1 MMESSFNI
9 LRILHDEHFATTALL
24 EKLEKALSGARS
36 APANDDADMNRL
48 LGDVEAVLHEEI
60 SHHYSFEEEHL
71 FPLFGEFGDA
81 GITMMLRGEHEV
93 IRPLAAELSGLAK
106 AGRKDGFTQETWD
119 IFREKALELVEREVF
134 HIQKEEMGFL
144 PALDQ
149 MIDEDQNSELTM
161 SYVEMK
167 NAG

>member
-9 LRILHDEHFATTALL
+9 LRTLHDEHFATMALL
-24 EKLEKALSGARS
+24 EKLETALSGAKT
-36 APANDDADMNRL
+36 APANDDSTMNRL

-81 GITMMLRGEHEV
+81 GITMMLRGEHDI
-93 IRPLAAELSGLAK
+93 IRPLAAELSEMAK
-106 AGRKDGFTQETWD
+106 VGRKDGFTQESWD
-119 IFREKALELVEREVF
+119 VFREKGLELVEREVF

-149 MIDEDQNSELTM
+149 IIDDDQDSELTM
-161 SYVEMK
+161 AYVEIK
-167 NAG
+167 NAS

>member
-1 MMESSFNI
+1 MMQSDFNI
-9 LRILHDEHFATTALL
+9 LRTLHDEHFATMALL
-24 EKLEKALSGARS
+24 EKLEKALSGTQK
-36 APANDDADMNRL
+36 APASDDSTMNRL
-48 LGDVEAVLHEEI
+48 LGDIEAVLHEEI

-81 GITMMLRGEHEV
+81 GITMMLRSEHEI
-93 IRPLAAELSGLAK
+93 IRPLAAELSDLAK
-106 AGRKDGFTQETWD
+106 VGRKDGFTQSSWD
-119 IFREKALELVEREVF
+119 DFREKGLELVEREVF

-149 MIDEDQNSELTM
+149 MIDEDQDSELTM
-161 SYVEMK
+161 AYIELK